1 MGFLNTAGTLG
12 FFSLSLKFARNDS
25 GFSLGLTFTMR
36 NEKGGEQTANSND
49 YDMRRL
55 PDSIMRGLN

>member
-1 MGFLNTAGTLG
+1 MGFLSTAGSLG

-36 NEKGGEQTANSND
+36 IEKDGERTASSND
-49 YDMRRL
+49 YDRRHL